1 MEVQAWVAV
10 AVGVM
15 AILSGLYAAVR
26 FIVRSIMAEIGPEA
40 NGASIK
46 EQVNRLV
53 PGIHILLFY
62 SVGKEVEM
70 GCGQMRA
77 LHDQASAPSRR

>member
-15 AILSGLYAAVR
+15 AILSGLYAAVK

-46 EQVNRLV
+46 EQVNRLEARLDH
-53 PGIHILLFY
+53 IYTILL
-62 SVGKEVEM
+62 E
-70 GCGQMRA
+70 R
-77 LHDQASAPSRR
+77 

>member
-1 MEVQAWVAV
+1 VAL

-46 EQVNRLV
+46 EQVNRLEARLDH
-53 PGIHILLFY
+53 IYTILL
-62 SVGKEVEM
+62 E
-70 GCGQMRA
+70 R
-77 LHDQASAPSRR
+77 

>member
-26 FIVRSIMAEIGPEA
+26 FIVRSIMAEIGPGW
-40 NGASIK
+40 N
-46 EQVNRLV
+46 
-53 PGIHILLFY
+53 F
-62 SVGKEVEM
+62 
-70 GCGQMRA
+70 
-77 LHDQASAPSRR
+77 

>member
-1 MEVQAWVAV
+1 MNVQAWLAV

-46 EQVNRLV
+46 EQVNRLEARLDH
-53 PGIHILLFY
+53 IYTILL
-62 SVGKEVEM
+62 E
-70 GCGQMRA
+70 R
-77 LHDQASAPSRR
+77 

>member
-1 MEVQAWVAV
+1 MELQAWVAV
-10 AVGVM
+10 IVGVM

-46 EQVNRLV
+46 EQVNRLEARLDH
-53 PGIHILLFY
+53 IYTILL
-62 SVGKEVEM
+62 E
-70 GCGQMRA
+70 R
-77 LHDQASAPSRR
+77 

>member
-1 MEVQAWVAV
+1 VAV

-26 FIVRSIMAEIGPEA
+26 FIVRSIMAEIGPQA

-46 EQVNRLV
+46 EQVNRLEARLDH
-53 PGIHILLFY
+53 IYTILL
-62 SVGKEVEM
+62 E
-70 GCGQMRA
+70 R
-77 LHDQASAPSRR
+77 

>member
-1 MEVQAWVAV
+1 MEIQAWVAL

-26 FIVRSIMAEIGPEA
+26 FIVRSIMAEIGPQA

-46 EQVNRLV
+46 EQVNRLEARLDH
-53 PGIHILLFY
+53 IYTILL
-62 SVGKEVEM
+62 E
-70 GCGQMRA
+70 R
-77 LHDQASAPSRR
+77 